1 MSVAEYYQKFTEKYP
16 DLGKC
21 LIKVILEWPTTPDN
35 LQHNCSIFEQL
46 NPDGLIVPELDE
58 NSDYYK
64 FCCDYAYATMALKQ
78 RGLMNMS
85 YYLLLDQLINSP
97 EKGGKK
103 GNQMGGMK
111 LQELIKN
118 VLVAFL
124 LLGASEGLQ
133 TDDKIASRGTTSNLA
148 GQYEKIKQEKTNAEK
163 AKLEQEQQQSYLKDD
178 TNSADNSILQQP
190 ANMPSSVSLFK
201 ANEAP
206 VEKTSQLIN
215 YRQKQAEGQLQTLMD
230 MKPWVLPEQS
240 IIIADSLSEQQK
252 EYFVNAI
259 ESLNSQLESLAND
272 ATRLCGEIVSDVE
285 DKGVFTDEA
294 FYHRIL
300 EVAEEEEEKQLTK
313 RTADVAQNSLASIKN
328 AVTAAATATS
338 YGISGITT
346 SDKSVNEKE
355 VVDIAYKTV
364 TEERNQALVS
374 QVETIAYSMQYQYL
388 CRATPNPRFILDV
401 TSSDGTYSI
410 KMKTKFGNDNT
421 GTLLLY
427 HVSTIQRIEEK
438 MKQLV
443 DGDSEFM
450 ALKSLKERISVE
462 KKLIESSAL
471 FAPLDGVVSG
481 FYAIQT
487 SLVESSAATKNFENL
502 VNRVGEFLPLTEADA
517 RMQAAIRKS
526 INDRKAAQR
535 QQVIEEW
542 QVLAKDVGKGVGN
555 ILVDAVENV
564 ADVGVGIIEEGEK
577 MAVKVVEGVGNVAVK
592 GVEQAGNVLNVTV
605 DEVLYNF
612 YKIFPALVAAVGL
625 AGAVAFG
632 AVWFRRAIFS
642 PGRVT
647 QLPPSSNTALTT
659 TGGKYTKKNKTKKNK
674 NTRKNRKGKKSKKP
688 NVTKKNKKHK
698 KIDSKKRT
706 LK

>member
-46 NPDGLIVPELDE
+46 NPEGLIVPELDE
-58 NSDYYK
+58 NNDYYK

-118 VLVAFL
+118 VLVAFIL
-124 LLGASEGLQ
+124 IGAPEGLQ
-133 TDDKIASRGTTSNLA
+133 TQDIDSTKYS
-148 GQYEKIKQEKTNAEK
+148 IKK
-163 AKLEQEQQQSYLKDD
+163 
-178 TNSADNSILQQP
+178 QP
-190 ANMPSSVSLFK
+190 TITPSSVSLFK

-215 YRQKQAEGQLQTLMD
+215 YRQQKAEGQLQNLMD
-230 MKPWVLPEQS
+230 IKPWVLPEQS
-240 IIIADSLSEQQK
+240 ITIADNLSEQQK
-252 EYFVNAI
+252 DYFANEI
-259 ESLNSQLESLAND
+259 ESLNSQLESLAKD
-272 ATRLCGEIVSDVE
+272 ATQLCGKIVSDVE
-285 DKGVFTDEA
+285 DTGVFTDEA

-313 RTADVAQNSLASIKN
+313 RTADFAQNSLAYLKN
-328 AVTAAATATS
+328 AGTAAATATY
-338 YGISGITT
+338 YGFSGITT
-346 SDKSVNEKE
+346 SDKSVDEKE
-355 VVDIAYKTV
+355 VVDNAYKIV
-364 TEERNQALVS
+364 TNERNQALVS
-374 QVETIAYSMQYQYL
+374 QVETIAYSLQYQYL
-388 CRATPNPRFILDV
+388 CRATPRPRFILDI
-401 TSSDGTYSI
+401 TSSNGLYSI
-410 KMKTKFGNDNT
+410 KMKTKFGNYNT
-421 GTLLLY
+421 GTLLLF

-443 DGDSEFM
+443 EGDSEFM

-481 FYAIQT
+481 FFAIQT
-487 SLVESSAATKNFENL
+487 TLVESSAATKNFENL

-517 RMQAAIRKS
+517 RMQAGIRKS

-535 QQVIEEW
+535 KQVIEEW
-542 QVLAKDVGKGVGN
+542 QVLAKDVGEGVGN
-555 ILVDAVENV
+555 ILVDAVENA
-564 ADVGVGIIEEGEK
+564 ADVSVGIIEGAEK
-577 MAVKVVEGVGNVAVK
+577 VAVKGVEGVGNVAVK
-592 GVEQAGNVLNVTV
+592 GVEQVGNVLSVSV
-605 DEVLYNF
+605 DEVLFNF
-612 YKIFPALVAAVGL
+612 WKLFPALVAAGGL
-625 AGAVAFG
+625 AGAVAVG
-632 AVWFRRAIFS
+632 VVWFRRAIFS

-647 QLPPSSNTALTT
+647 QLPPSSNSALTT
-659 TGGKYTKKNKTKKNK
+659 TGGRFTNGGKYTKKNKTKKNI
-674 NTRKNRKGKKSKKP
+674 NTRKNRKGKKSKKQ